1 MKLNECD
8 IDIQPE
14 ELETINKPDSFKNKI
29 RTDRSEE
36 RRVGKECASV

>member
-29 RTDRSEE
+29 RTDDVRLS
-36 RRVGKECASV
+36 KIYQ